1 MLKELWPFNEPV
13 PAEDSLHVRTY
24 EERLAGAC
32 AVKQLN
38 WFESMHSLYAYYK
51 QKQDLEKA
59 LRVMEGLCMEFPY
72 NDEYFLLE
80 GKLSLIRHKEKAGFV
95 LHQ

>member
-1 MLKELWPFNEPV
+1 
-13 PAEDSLHVRTY
+13 
-24 EERLAGAC
+24 
-32 AVKQLN
+32 
-38 WFESMHSLYAYYK
+38 LYAYYK